1 MTYSTFYTSRSH
13 GIPVPHNYQLRPLLT
28 TFLRLF
34 SWTLSTWDL
43 GISWAKIR
51 FWFFEMKIIRYPY
64 QIENF
69 RSYDVEH
76 FQYLSTVCTLVQFWK
91 TPSKNGDR
99 PRESFRMAPMCDNG
113 QGHISGFLMTRR
125 SGGAWRTSD
134 SIFWQDRC

>member
-1 MTYSTFYTSRSH
+1 
-13 GIPVPHNYQLRPLLT
+13 
-28 TFLRLF
+28 
-34 SWTLSTWDL
+34 
-43 GISWAKIR
+43 
-51 FWFFEMKIIRYPY
+51 MKIIRYPL

-76 FQYLSTVCTLVQFWK
+76 FQYLSTVGRGSTMHFGPILK
-91 TPSKNGDR
+91 DSPEERLNGDR

-134 SIFWQDRC
+134 SIF